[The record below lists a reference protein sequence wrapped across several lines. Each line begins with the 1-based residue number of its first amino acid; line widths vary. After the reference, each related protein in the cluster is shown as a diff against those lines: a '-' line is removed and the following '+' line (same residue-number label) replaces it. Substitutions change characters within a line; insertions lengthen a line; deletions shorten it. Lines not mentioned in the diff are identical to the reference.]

1 METGSSSVNGD
12 DASHAPGKIT
22 AAEIYHQP
30 LLWRDT
36 FERMREKSWRG
47 WADGRGILCGAG
59 TSAYAAGA
67 IQSAWPASR
76 AVATTDLITDPRA
89 LKYAD
94 FLLSIARSGDSPESV
109 AVVDMASRNFPQ
121 LPQLAITCN
130 EKGQLAQRSALNLLL
145 LDPRT
150 NDRSL
155 VMTSSF
161 SNLVLAGLSL
171 SHQDIFQD
179 HLSAI
184 CKRAEHQLPKFDA
197 QAKEVVRA
205 APSRVLVLASAPLFP
220 WAQEASLKIL
230 EMTAG
235 RIAALPETYLGLRHG
250 PMSFLDRNTLVLCLT
265 SFDPLTR
272 LYEADL
278 MNELFAKQLGRV
290 VAIAPTDFFCDAI
303 DTRIE
308 AVAPGLPDCIRTP
321 FEIIFPQLLAYH
333 LSLGSGLNPDNPSP
347 NGIISRVV
355 NGVKLH

>member
-1 METGSSSVNGD
+1 MGTVSNSSNGD
-12 DASHAPGKIT
+12 GGSHNSGEIT
-22 AAEIYHQP
+22 VAEIYHQP
-30 LLWRDT
+30 LLWHDT
-36 FERMREKSWRG
+36 FERSGKQNWG
-47 WADGRGILCGAG
+47 KWAKGSGVLCGAG

-67 IQSAWPASR
+67 IQAAWPASR
-76 AVATTDLITDPRA
+76 AIATTDLLTDSRA

-94 FLLSIARSGDSPESV
+94 FLLSIGRSGDSPESV
-109 AVVDMASRNFPQ
+109 AVVDMASRDFPD

-130 EKGQLAQRSALNLLL
+130 SQGQLAQRTKLNRLL

-171 SHQDIFQD
+171 SHQEVLKNQ
-179 HLSAI
+179 LSAI
-184 CKRAEHQLPKFDA
+184 CTRAERQLPRLDT
-197 QAKEVVRA
+197 QARDVART
-205 APSRVLVLASAPLFP
+205 APSRVVVLASAPLFP

-265 SFDPLTR
+265 SSHPRTR
-272 LYEADL
+272 LYESDL
-278 MNELFAKQLGRV
+278 TNELYAKQLGRV
-290 VAIAPTDFFCDAI
+290 VAIAPVDFSCKGI
-303 DTRIE
+303 DTEIE
-308 AVAPGLPDCIRTP
+308 AVAPELTDCLRTG

-333 LSLGSGLNPDNPSP
+333 LSLGLGLNPDNPSP
-347 NGIISRVV
+347 NGIINRVV
-355 NGVKLH
+355 NGVNLH